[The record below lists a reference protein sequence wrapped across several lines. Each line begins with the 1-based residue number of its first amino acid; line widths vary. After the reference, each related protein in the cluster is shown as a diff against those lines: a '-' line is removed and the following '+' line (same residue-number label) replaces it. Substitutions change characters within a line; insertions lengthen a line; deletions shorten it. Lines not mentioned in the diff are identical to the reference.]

1 MNQNEYTIGRSDGFY
16 YIEENSRKSFA
27 HCVSISL
34 TYSFSK
40 GKQTNHADRML
51 YDSTN
56 DAGLGDFN
64 GVVK

>member
-27 HCVSISL
+27 HCVSISPS
-34 TYSFSK
+34 YSMSK
-40 GKQTNHADRML
+40 GKQTQHDNPML
-51 YDSTN
+51 YEGSSET
-56 DAGLGDFN
+56 GLGDFN